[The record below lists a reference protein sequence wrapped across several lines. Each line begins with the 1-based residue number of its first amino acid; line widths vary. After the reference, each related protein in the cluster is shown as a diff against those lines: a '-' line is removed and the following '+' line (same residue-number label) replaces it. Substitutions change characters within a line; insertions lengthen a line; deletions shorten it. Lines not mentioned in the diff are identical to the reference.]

1 MDQQRREE
9 LLSVNSALLNQV
21 HDMMDTFAQQQTRL
35 GEVREQ
41 LDELRVQATS
51 SDQAVTVTV
60 DAAGSVVEVRITPAA
75 MRSTAEQLGQLV
87 TGVAQEAARSAKQQ
101 ADALLEPLTEGM
113 PDLPDIVP
121 GAPSLRAGRAPQE
134 D

>member
-60 DAAGSVVEVRITPAA
+60 DAVGSVVEVRITPAA